1 MNLDVTYRKDA
12 LIGAVGPSVWAKLG
26 PEKWFDAYR
35 LVAANARGYTPPFV
49 VDLQIQAG
57 DLERFTT
64 TAITLTPQFL
74 SIANDELKDYK
85 FIIYRPVEPIEG
97 FPMDR
102 FVANDISFRRYEDK
116 KIFRDVFNGVLPIPE
131 YETIDLDEFLQLPP
145 AQILESYSQRLG
157 SPFVLQDS
165 SGGGGRSTFII
176 STIQDIER
184 AIAILEL
191 ERQGTHAVISR
202 FKRGIER
209 SMQVFVSDQHI
220 VRGPLQQQLVRND
233 ELLDPFGRGGMFFCG
248 GRLVTGWSDALEQQ
262 LDTIVTKAADA
273 LRASGY
279 RGIFG
284 IDFIVTE
291 DETIYTIEINART
304 TGLLPL
310 LNEQSVAVPP
320 YLLHILELA
329 EEQYSLTSN
338 AAVDWRV
345 KTDGPGSF
353 VILFNTTGEKA
364 YLSPEITTGNYTF
377 TNGKLEK
384 LDDQARWNPDAD
396 VMLQLFAAEDF
407 PSKPNL
413 KLTNIFLKD
422 EGFDDNGKLSHT
434 AHEVVQY
441 LKEHVVTI
449 AP

>member
-49 VDLQIQAG
+49 VDLGIHAG

-64 TAITLTPQFL
+64 TAITLSPEFL
-74 SIANDELKDYK
+74 SVANNELQDYK

-102 FVANDISFRRYEDK
+102 FIANDISYRRYEDK
-116 KIFRDVFNGVLPIPE
+116 KIFRDVFHDILPIPE
-131 YETIDLDEFLQLPP
+131 YETVDLDAFLALP
-145 AQILESYSQRLG
+145 ASEIFATYGEKLG
-157 SPFVLQDS
+157 YPFVLQDS

-176 STIQDIER
+176 STVADVER
-184 AIAILEL
+184 AVSILKL
-191 ERQGTHAVISR
+191 ERQGTHAVISS
-202 FKRGIER
+202 FKKGIER
-209 SMQVFVSDQHI
+209 SMQVFVSDERV
-220 VRGPLQQQLVRND
+220 VRGPLQQQLVRNA
-233 ELLDPFGRGGMFFCG
+233 ELLDPLGRGGMFFCG
-248 GRLVTGWSDALEQQ
+248 GRLVTDWSDTLERQ
-262 LDTIVTKAADA
+262 LDEIITKAATV

-279 RGIFG
+279 KGMFG

-291 DETIYTIEINART
+291 DETIYAIEINART

-310 LNEQSVAVPP
+310 LNEQNVSVPP
-320 YLLHILELA
+320 YLLHVLELA
-329 EEQYSLTSN
+329 NEHYTIPSDTTVN
-338 AAVDWRV
+338 WRA

-353 VILFNTTGEKA
+353 VVLFNTTGKKA
-364 YLSPEITTGNYTF
+364 YLKPEITTGNYTF
-377 TNGKLEK
+377 KEGVLTK
-384 LDDQARWNPDAD
+384 LDDQARWNPEAD

-422 EGFDDNGKLSHT
+422 EGFDDNGTLSPA
-434 AHEVVQY
+434 AHEIVQY
-441 LKEHVVTI
+441 LKNHVVTVES
-449 AP
+449 